1 MKILKNVFSDIPMFL
16 SRNAFTGDIN
26 IKKDSTAI
34 KESVKNIILTSLY
47 ERPFDDEFGTNLRTS
62 LFENQYEFGFY
73 VENIIERAISRY
85 EPRVQLNKIDSTVDN
100 KTMNVSIEYSI
111 KNYDIKDNIQLIV
124 ERIR

>member
-47 ERPFDDEFGTNLRTS
+47 ERPFDVEFGTNLRTS

-85 EPRVQLNKIDSTVDN
+85 EPRVQLNKIDSSVDN
-100 KTMNVSIEYSI
+100 KTINVSIEYSI